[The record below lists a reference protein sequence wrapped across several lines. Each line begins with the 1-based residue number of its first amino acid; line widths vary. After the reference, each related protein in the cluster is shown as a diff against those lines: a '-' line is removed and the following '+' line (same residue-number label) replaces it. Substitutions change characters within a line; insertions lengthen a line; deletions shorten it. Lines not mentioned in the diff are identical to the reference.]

1 MINGNWNEIHIKIQN
16 EIKNIFINYNFD
28 ELSKYEIR
36 KVIFYY
42 LCNNLKY
49 DYSLYK
55 KIRKFNISIKK
66 GLINKDNVL
75 VRNPYLE
82 LKNVIDN
89 NIGICNSISQYYK
102 LLLEEVGIKSYC
114 VICDDGTLVN
124 HQLNMVYDEEKDT
137 YSFDDITNVIVGS
150 GDLSTFFDYD
160 LETAN
165 SLNQGNEE
173 ILDDNKWVILEE
185 EYISYLVGKES
196 PKYKTIDK
204 LPSNI
209 SMVKQNNGYHI

>member
-165 SLNQGNEE
+165 SLNQGNKE

-209 SMVKQNNGYHI
+209 SMVKQNNSYHI

>member
-1 MINGNWNEIHIKIQN
+1 MINGNWNEIHIKIQK

-36 KVIFYY
+36 KIIFYY

-150 GDLSTFFDYD
+150 KDLSTFFDYD

>member
-66 GLINKDNVL
+66 GLIHKDNVL

-124 HQLNMVYDEEKDT
+124 HQLNMVYDEEKDM
-137 YSFDDITNVIVGS
+137 YSFDDITNVIVG
-150 GDLSTFFDYD
+150 
-160 LETAN
+160 
-165 SLNQGNEE
+165 
-173 ILDDNKWVILEE
+173 
-185 EYISYLVGKES
+185 
-196 PKYKTIDK
+196 
-204 LPSNI
+204 
-209 SMVKQNNGYHI
+209 KQQIH

>member
-124 HQLNMVYDEEKDT
+124 HQLNMVYDEEKDM

-165 SLNQGNEE
+165 SLNQGNKE

>member
-1 MINGNWNEIHIKIQN
+1 M
-16 EIKNIFINYNFD
+16 
-28 ELSKYEIR
+28 
-36 KVIFYY
+36 
-42 LCNNLKY
+42 
-49 DYSLYK
+49 
-55 KIRKFNISIKK
+55 
-66 GLINKDNVL
+66 
-75 VRNPYLE
+75 
-82 LKNVIDN
+82 
-89 NIGICNSISQYYK
+89 
-102 LLLEEVGIKSYC
+102 LEEVGIKSYC

-150 GDLSTFFDYD
+150 KDLSTFFDYD

>member
-75 VRNPYLE
+75 IRNPYLE

>member
-1 MINGNWNEIHIKIQN
+1 MKSSTNPTIPKPIVTNARGIS
-16 EIKNIFINYNFD
+16 
-28 ELSKYEIR
+28 LSA
-36 KVIFYY
+36 
-42 LCNNLKY
+42 
-49 DYSLYK
+49 
-55 KIRKFNISIKK
+55 
-66 GLINKDNVL
+66 G
-75 VRNPYLE
+75 
-82 LKNVIDN
+82 
-89 NIGICNSISQYYK
+89 
-102 LLLEEVGIKSYC
+102 
-114 VICDDGTLVN
+114 
-124 HQLNMVYDEEKDT
+124 
-137 YSFDDITNVIVGS
+137 SFPEPPCDITNVIVGS
-150 GDLSTFFDYD
+150 KDLSTFFDYD

>member
-1 MINGNWNEIHIKIQN
+1 MINGNWNEIHIKIQK

-150 GDLSTFFDYD
+150 KDLSTFFDYD

>member
-165 SLNQGNEE
+165 SLNQGNKE

>member
-49 DYSLYK
+49 DYSLYE

-165 SLNQGNEE
+165 SLNQGNKE

-209 SMVKQNNGYHI
+209 SMVKQNNSYHI